1 MGHGKSVYP
10 ENSSGQFKEKEFNKP
25 KKVNPYDWPNQK
37 KYKYPPH
44 STKEFT
50 GQVNLEGHLIGD
62 KGPVS
67 IAYNAVIREFF
78 EVRAKYFPTW
88 EGLPE
93 IILTW
98 DLPKRVLLTWIV
110 RVPFKFLAQPL
121 DEDSLWDE

>member
-10 ENSSGQFKEKEFNKP
+10 EKSSGQFKEKEFNKP

-50 GQVNLEGHLIGD
+50 GQTSLEGHLIGD
-62 KGPVS
+62 RGPVS
-67 IAYNAVIREFF
+67 IAYGAVIRGFF

-93 IILTW
+93 IIITW

-110 RVPFKFLAQPL
+110 RVPFKFLTQPL